1 MTNNPRSFGRPV
13 DGIRIPLWPFCVLA
27 AFFLTLGP
35 GGGCVLGAGPEH
47 EIKLATMAPENSSL
61 MKIFR
66 EMNEELLKETGGK
79 VGFKMYAGFVLGDEE
94 DVLRKLRVGMIHAAA
109 FTSTALTDL
118 NPDLRVFQVPFLFS
132 DYKEVDFV
140 LGKMEADLKKG
151 FANKGFHVLGWPEV
165 GFIYFMSRVPIS
177 NLNDLKGKRVW
188 AKSNAPML
196 DALIQK
202 AGVSAVAINA
212 PDVLVALQTN
222 LLDVVYN
229 SPYYAVVTQ
238 WYTQLKYVT
247 NLPLSYIGGA
257 VILDKKILAGIPG
270 PLQETLRRVS
280 EKHLRRVT
288 EQTRKDNAESFQVIL
303 KRGVFLVTP
312 TADEIEEFKKVG
324 DEAVMGLDPKL
335 FPKDVFKKVK
345 GWLSEYRT
353 ASDNPQ

>member
-1 MTNNPRSFGRPV
+1 M
-13 DGIRIPLWPFCVLA
+13 A

-35 GGGCVLGAGPEH
+35 GGGCVLGAVPEH

-79 VGFKMYAGFVLGDEE
+79 VGFKMYTGFVLGDEE

-118 NPDLRVFQVPFLFS
+118 NPDLRVFQVPFLFA

-165 GFIYFMSRVPIS
+165 GFIYFMSRVPIT
-177 NLNDLKGKRVW
+177 NLNDLRSKRVW
-188 AKSNAPML
+188 VKSNAPML
-196 DALIQK
+196 DTLIRK
-202 AGVSAVAINA
+202 AGVSAVAINT

-238 WYTQLKYVT
+238 WYTQLKYMT

-257 VILDKKILAGIPG
+257 VILDKKVLAGIPD

-280 EKHLRRVT
+280 EKHLRRAT
-288 EQTRKDNAESFQVIL
+288 EQTRKDNSESFQVIL
-303 KRGVFLVTP
+303 KRGVSQVTP
-312 TADEIEEFKKVG
+312 TAEEIEEFKKVG
-324 DEAVMGLDPKL
+324 DEAVMGLDPKF
-335 FPKDVFKKVK
+335 FPKDIFKKVK

-353 ASDNPQ
+353 ASYNPQ